1 MLSPDELIAFA
12 VEQIALEGV
21 EGMET
26 SFWLSLGWLRFHV
39 LTICVRFWGRELIC
53 IFCLGCTI
61 ARLWEIVRLKVENL
75 DDSMQCVA
83 WAWLCKQSD
92 QIIVGLNNSD
102 QEDPR
107 PLDTDEEDITDLM
120 SLLEKYDDQLR
131 VYASQDLLWRT
142 LTGSPKEES
151 LLGHYPFVLLCAI
164 TRAREAGITAIDVAR
179 VTKQDPRS
187 LFSRVNVLSNLGL
200 IKKYPV
206 VVKKSGK
213 TTLLIST
220 RFARADPVSSNEST
234 SAGTETVK
242 LRREIMEKL
251 KLAKN
256 GLRQR
261 ADLRKELGMDTSR
274 YKIKVFGRSVENL
287 ESKGYIRKVYVVRAS
302 DETAKKHSCLQF
314 VKDFTD
320 KDAFREE
327 EIEFQDAADEAAE
340 NEVEKSSDI
349 EDAIQEPFE
358 VSENDKIQEFR
369 EEPEESPRFNR
380 FFPLENQVYDLV
392 ESKRTTGISSMEL
405 TRSCVGRDFTR
416 IFNTVLTKFAD
427 TSGPDGSKSS
437 QPRHLGQ
444 YAMVRGTD
452 NTARVSY
459 YRYFTLPAYRTF
471 VQRSPDEHWGEFGPI
486 ISKSVYEDL
495 QLLSKRPNKSR
506 YVPEIGIGMNEEGEK
521 IPAWHGTG
529 QTITRL
535 HSKEVATPTKSEP
548 SITDQP
554 KRKRGRPRKNPIN
567 ESALSRPVAVV
578 DEASLEPE
586 AQMELKETTVAS
598 AAVEKEPVSDS
609 AEQDVVMVEPPTA
622 AAAALSASSSTRKKL
637 SIATLK
643 KSEQV
648 KSGMRPSSSGVSS
661 FSIAASQRQSLILDL
676 LEESGGVMEGGTPL
690 LANLRSR
697 SQNSS
702 STSGQLDRRT
712 LERDT
717 NSLINKNKIERI
729 CISTIDGQGRP
740 TTTWILT
747 FPHFGVDSP
756 EVAKF
761 KETLMVAKDGARRTN
776 RPIEVISNEFL
787 FYNIVPVQ
795 SKKQRARVQRRAEKA
810 LRTATLSVEQQQS
823 ASTRLKK
830 RMEEH
835 EGSGRGLSLLT
846 IGEHGTS
853 LRRRQRKIATS
864 PLQPLS
870 ENRLPIEPDAAQL
883 AQLSESQISAEPSS
897 EKPRRK
903 RGRTDIALDPISEFV
918 RPGKKPKYVEAS
930 ETRQKRA
937 ETIKE
942 QKKNFR
948 RIRNSTRLGHK
959 QADCIFRAVI
969 ITRSFYGGLAKT
981 IDWDRVSASLGEP
994 YTAGVVQTV
1003 WPRIRQYFGGS
1014 KALSRATQ
1022 RWEHTFLEAY
1032 RNDKLVNLDFEDLDI
1047 MALVK
1052 YWQDNDVDVVD
1063 DEGTVGPL
1071 ANLMKDDVL
1080 RDYSF
1085 VRDES
1090 SNMWLD
1096 DVYTSVSTIKTEE
1109 NLTSVPF
1116 ACPQDE
1122 SPRDVGAPNRVNEVK
1137 QLIKAVIATDESK
1150 YDPQSAKAL
1159 LDKFGTVL
1167 CSEAVNQME
1176 KEKML
1181 VYTSRDLDKRVPG
1194 RNFVFSDRFN
1204 MMTKLRTE
1212 ESSFQKASSFHNR
1225 LRQTFG
1231 ESKGI
1236 IMSRLAPDSSMICL
1250 MDLISSRQVELVRVN
1265 VSAGKLI
1272 EGYTSRLV
1280 DREKLDCDIVLR
1292 SNADHPVPPLPSDDV
1307 PVPAVYADDGLVP
1320 GGRMWIDVL
1329 GDINKAWFLRLVNVL
1344 LMTIALRPG
1353 IPASELSRKFQCIL
1367 TDTEMKDIVDWIVQ
1381 KNLVELVGQKC
1392 NGYWVK
1398 EGWYHSELLD

>member
-1 MLSPDELIAFA
+1 MFSPDELVAFA
-12 VEQIALEGV
+12 VEQVALEGV
-21 EGMET
+21 EGC
-26 SFWLSLGWLRFHV
+26 S
-39 LTICVRFWGRELIC
+39 
-53 IFCLGCTI
+53 I

-75 DDSMQCVA
+75 DDSMKNVV
-83 WAWLCKQSD
+83 WAWLCKQSGD
-92 QIIVGLNNSD
+92 QIIVGLNHAGT
-102 QEDPR
+102 EDPR
-107 PLDTDEEDITDLM
+107 PLDTDDEDITDLP
-120 SLLEKYDDQLR
+120 SLLHKYDDQLR
-131 VYASQDLLWRT
+131 VYVSQDLLWRT
-142 LTGSPKEES
+142 LTGAPKEES

-179 VTKQDPRS
+179 VTNQDPRS

-206 VVKKSGK
+206 VVKKGGK
-213 TTLLIST
+213 TTLLVST
-220 RFARADPVSSNEST
+220 RFAKADPVSSNEST

-251 KLAKN
+251 KLSKN
-256 GLRQR
+256 GIRQR
-261 ADLRKELGMDTSR
+261 ADLRRQLGMDASR
-274 YKIKVFGRSVENL
+274 YKIKVFGRCVENL
-287 ESKGYIRKVYVVRAS
+287 ENKGYIRKVYVVRAS

-314 VKDFTD
+314 VKDFPD

-327 EIEFQDAADEAAE
+327 EIEFQEVADEAAE

-349 EDAIQEPFE
+349 EDASQEPFE

-369 EEPEESPRFNR
+369 EEADETPRFNR
-380 FFPLENQVYDLV
+380 FFPLENQVYDIV

-471 VQRSPDEHWGEFGPI
+471 VQKSPDEHWGEFGPI
-486 ISKSVYEDL
+486 ISKSVYDDL
-495 QLLSKRPNKSR
+495 LLLSKRPNKSR
-506 YVPEIGIGMNEEGEK
+506 YVPEIGIGVNEEGEK

-529 QTITRL
+529 HTITRL
-535 HSKEVATPTKSEP
+535 NSREVPTPAKSEP
-548 SITDQP
+548 YVTDQP
-554 KRKRGRPRKNPIN
+554 KRKRGRPRKNPMN
-567 ESALSRPVAVV
+567 ESSVSHPIPVVE
-578 DEASLEPE
+578 EATLETE
-586 AQMELKETTVAS
+586 TQTELRESNVAP
-598 AAVEKEPVSDS
+598 AEVEKEPVADS
-609 AEQDVVMVEPPTA
+609 VERDVSMMEPPTDDT
-622 AAAALSASSSTRKKL
+622 ASSAASSIKPGKKI
-637 SIATLK
+637 SFATLR
-643 KSEQV
+643 KSEPV
-648 KSGMRPSSSGVSS
+648 KPGARPSSSGVSS
-661 FSIAASQRQSLILDL
+661 FSIAASQRQSLILQL
-676 LEESGGVMEGGTPL
+676 LEESAGVMEGGTPL

-697 SQNSS
+697 SQNLS

-717 NSLINKNKIERI
+717 NSLINKNRLQRI

-740 TTTWILT
+740 NTTWILT

-761 KETLMVAKDGARRTN
+761 KETLMVAKDGAKRIN
-776 RPIEVISNEFL
+776 RPIEVISNEFS

-795 SKKQRARVQRRAEKA
+795 SKKQRAKVQRRVEKA
-810 LRTATLSVEQQQS
+810 LRTATLSVEQQQTAS
-823 ASTRLKK
+823 ARLKK
-830 RMEEH
+830 RMEEQAA
-835 EGSGRGLSLLT
+835 GGRGLSLLT
-846 IGEHGTS
+846 IGEYGTS
-853 LRRRQRKIATS
+853 LRRRQRKVSGA
-864 PLQPLS
+864 PLQPPN
-870 ENRLPIEPDAAQL
+870 ENRAGIELATAQI
-883 AQLSESQISAEPSS
+883 AQSSETPVSVEPSS

-903 RGRTDIALDPISEFV
+903 RGRTDTALDPISEFV
-918 RPGKKPKYVEAS
+918 RPGKKAKYVEAS
-930 ETRQKRA
+930 ESRQKRA

-948 RIRNSTRLGHK
+948 RIRNTTRLGHK

-981 IDWDRVSASLGEP
+981 IDWDRVASALGEQ

-1003 WPRIRQYFGGS
+1003 WPRIRQFFGGS
-1014 KALSRATQ
+1014 KVLSRATQ
-1022 RWEHTFLEAY
+1022 RWEHIFLDAY
-1032 RNDKLVNLDFEDLDI
+1032 QNDKLVNLDFENLDI

-1052 YWQDNDVDVVD
+1052 YWQENDTDVVD
-1063 DEGTVGPL
+1063 DEGSVGLL
-1071 ANLMKDDVL
+1071 ANLMKDNVL

-1096 DVYTSVSTIKTEE
+1096 DVYMSVSTVKTEE

-1122 SPRDVGAPNRVNEVK
+1122 SLADMYTPNRVNEVK

-1159 LDKFGTVL
+1159 LDKFGTIL

-1176 KEKML
+1176 KEKIL
-1181 VYTSRDLDKRVPG
+1181 VYTSRDLEKRVPG

-1204 MMTKLRTE
+1204 LMTKLRTE
-1212 ESSFQKASSFHNR
+1212 ESSFQKACSFHNR
-1225 LRQTFG
+1225 LLQTFVQ
-1231 ESKGI
+1231 SKGI

-1250 MDLISSRQVELVRVN
+1250 MDLIANGQVELVRVN

-1292 SNADHPVPPLPSDDV
+1292 SSSDRQVPPLPSVDV
-1307 PVPAVYADDGLVP
+1307 PVPAVYADNAGDERSLIP

-1329 GDINKAWFLRLVNVL
+1329 GDINKSWFLRLVNVV

-1353 IPASELSRKFQCIL
+1353 IPAAELCRKFNCIL
-1367 TDTEMKDIVDWIVQ
+1367 TETEINDILGWIVQ
-1381 KNLVELVGQKC
+1381 KDLVELVGQKC

-1398 EGWYHSELLD
+1398 EGWYHSAF